1 MANENQ
7 SDFEVDITPSVTTY
21 ELYQIASY
29 THWFSIGEFIDNSI
43 TSAMQNWDLLQKQY
57 GNDYSLNIY
66 IDLDHDNSAL
76 TILDNAGGIKRS
88 EIERALRA
96 GEPPADKN
104 WLSVHGV
111 GMKMS
116 AFWWGRNLK
125 IQTWPIKDNSGYEVS
140 VDLDE
145 IKQTRSARMNVHATG
160 KLQPS
165 GTLVTISKIS
175 EEKWPKGTG
184 LGKLK
189 SLLASMYRV
198 YLNDKE
204 KPVKI
209 FFNGKRMEFQP
220 QPVLESA
227 YWPNTEG
234 PADNDIKKW
243 ERDFSFTTSS
253 NRTIYGHVS
262 LLARMSRDLSGFFLH
277 YKGKGMGG
285 IGYNDAT
292 DPEFT
297 KKDLKDSR
305 EYYRPEKI
313 FGQEGSY
320 RYQRFTGEFDISE
333 LGKTASTDSI
343 KWDSEEETEFLEAL
357 SIFLKDPEFN
367 MWAMASNFQQRKAT
381 GKTGKPTI
389 PDDTEL
395 TVDEINEISKHFFE
409 GWHEDR
415 ISHSD
420 GESDIDEIALL
431 GLPLLDA
438 PIENFQEGAVFIQ
451 PDASGHDHAFKLL
464 YLEDPDYQ
472 LYELGSDSDDSHSIR
487 LNTAH
492 PIIRKL
498 QWGNKDVREATISM
512 LLLMAVAEVFLP
524 LRNNPDAFR
533 EKINELADAP
543 RSRIPTLREVSE

>member
-1 MANENQ
+1 MAQENQ

-43 TSAMQNWDLLQKQY
+43 TSAMQNWELLKKQY
-57 GNDYSLNIY
+57 GSDYALSIY
-66 IDLDHDNSAL
+66 IDLDHENSTL
-76 TILDNAGGIKRS
+76 TILDNAGGIKRT

-96 GEPPADKN
+96 GEPPADTS

-116 AFWWGRNLK
+116 AFWWGRNLR
-125 IQTWPIKDNSGYEVS
+125 IQTWPIRDNSGYEVS

-145 IKQTRSARMNVHATG
+145 IKQTRSARMNVHSTG

-165 GTLVTISKIS
+165 GTLVSISKIS

-189 SLLASMYRV
+189 SLLTSMYRV
-198 YLNDKE
+198 YLNDKD

-209 FFNGKRMEFQP
+209 FFNGKRMNFEP
-220 QPVLESA
+220 QPVLEA
-227 YWPNTEG
+227 AFWANTEG
-234 PADNDIKKW
+234 PVDNDVKKW
-243 ERDFSFTTSS
+243 ERDFSFTTSA
-253 NRTIYGHVS
+253 NRTIYGHVG

-285 IGYNDAT
+285 IGYNDSS
-292 DPEFT
+292 DPEFS

-333 LGKTASTDSI
+333 LGKTSSTDSI

-357 SIFLKDPEFN
+357 SSFLKDPDFN
-367 MWAMASNFQQRKAT
+367 MWAMAQNFQQRKANV
-381 GKTGKPTI
+381 KPGTPVV
-389 PDDTEL
+389 PDETEL
-395 TVDEINEISKHFFE
+395 TVVEINEISKHFFE
-409 GWHEDR
+409 GWQEDR
-415 ISHSD
+415 VSHSD
-420 GESDIDEIALL
+420 HDEEEGSSVGI
-431 GLPLLDA
+431 PLVDV
-438 PIENFQEGAVFIQ
+438 PIEDFQEGDVFIIQ
-451 PDASGHDHAFKLL
+451 DSKGHDHSFKLL
-464 YLEDPDYQ
+464 YLENPDYQ
-472 LYELGSDSDDSHSIR
+472 LYELTSKSKDSHTIR

-492 PIIRKL
+492 PRIRKL
-498 QWGNKDVREATISM
+498 QWGNKDVREAAISM
-512 LLLMAVAEVFLP
+512 FLLMAIPEVFLP
-524 LRNNPDAFR
+524 LRPNPESFR
-533 EKINELADAP
+533 AKINELADAP
-543 RSRIPTLREVSE
+543 RLRIPSIKTNDE